1 MFPLNVKSGGSLDRC
16 EKERSGGSWLEIVE
30 VEPCWGETKSRR
42 GRRRRRRRMG
52 RLIREGESVTSFL
65 TLLSV
70 SKMYDA
76 AIKSKS
82 LLTDGLDWK
91 SGFYLISL
99 ILNFHINK
107 MFLNYT

>member
-1 MFPLNVKSGGSLDRC
+1 
-16 EKERSGGSWLEIVE
+16 
-30 VEPCWGETKSRR
+30 
-42 GRRRRRRRMG
+42 MG
-52 RLIREGESVTSFL
+52 RLIREGESVTIFL

-70 SKMYDA
+70 SKMYNT

-107 MFLNYT
+107 VFLNYT